1 MILIK
6 ILTLNIRRYK
16 ADWHKLVNAPQ
27 GNQAEIA
34 KAQRMLDE
42 YERFLFL
49 TTFQVPDLTSSL
61 FRVQAAFEQAQQ
73 REDEARKDEADS
85 KKAAAE
91 AARAAEDA
99 RAAQRELE
107 AALAV
112 LKVFSKL
119 LKSLNNYS
127 NSIQLGTRRCVCTKD
142 RRTYSKD

>member
-1 MILIK
+1 MAQACERTARKPSRDRQGSTNVGRVRK
-6 ILTLNIRRYK
+6 IFISDNLS
-16 ADWHKLVNAPQ
+16 LVPN
-27 GNQAEIA
+27 
-34 KAQRMLDE
+34 
-42 YERFLFL
+42 F
-49 TTFQVPDLTSSL
+49 TSSL

-112 LKVFSKL
+112 LKVFSNL

-142 RRTYSKD
+142 RRTYSKN